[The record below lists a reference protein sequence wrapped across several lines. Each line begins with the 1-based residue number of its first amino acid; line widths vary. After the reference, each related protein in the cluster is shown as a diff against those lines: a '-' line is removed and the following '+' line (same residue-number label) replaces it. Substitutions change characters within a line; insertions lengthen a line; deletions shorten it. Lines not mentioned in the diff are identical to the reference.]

1 MDAGRGRQFAGH
13 AGERFAGFL
22 PQRRLERVP
31 QRDLFGRCEVSERG
45 FFRCAELDDNAVR
58 LFRGLEDGPE
68 RRAYF
73 LFKIAGKRLYVI
85 VQPANVAQ
93 QFKRERVP
101 CRAGNVCRVHRA
113 PLI

>member
-1 MDAGRGRQFAGH
+1 MRAEAASSRATLASASPASSRSAALREF
-13 AGERFAGFL
+13 
-22 PQRRLERVP
+22 P